1 MRSCG
6 GSVPRSAAR
15 RGAAEPRHCPA
26 RYGAKKPRW
35 GQRNAGPYPR
45 ARAAGVEGPLCPW
58 GSDVRRAD
66 TRLQGQ
72 SRRGFSDFSPKL
84 QKQPQFLVC
93 AALSSAPLLRV
104 LDGRRIRPGG
114 PSGSLPLCSVPAR
127 SARCW
132 GWGGAGWDWAQAR
145 CFCTPGPRGRAEG
158 MDAFPSPPSVR
169 ARCGVCVRECA
180 SPPP

>member
-93 AALSSAPLLRV
+93 AGLPSAPLLRV

-114 PSGSLPLCSVPAR
+114 PSGSPPLRSVPAR

-132 GWGGAGWDWAQAR
+132 GWGAGSGI
-145 CFCTPGPRGRAEG
+145 GPRPDASAPLGRGEELREW
-158 MDAFPSPPSVR
+158 MLSLPLP
-169 ARCGVCVRECA
+169 RCGPGAACVCV
-180 SPPP
+180 SVHPPPP